1 MMKVIWLTASGI
13 VMLIG
18 VAFCAD
24 PPSVVGDQTDGNA
37 PSSEE
42 SRVNRDNRVSI
53 AVARDRAQLMHDI
66 YSATLDVMH
75 ERYFHGDRAMVPAR
89 AMEDIF
95 SEIEQ
100 KSNTQARWISVNLKA
115 MSVDHEPHSAF
126 EKQAAR
132 ELARGKT
139 EVESIADGYY
149 RRAGAI
155 PLTRGCISCHGGF
168 FKAPSKKP
176 KFAGLVISIPIHNE
190 SARQR

>member
-24 PPSVVGDQTDGNA
+24 PPSIVGDKTDGNA

-53 AVARDRAQLMHDI
+53 ALARDRAKLMHDI

-95 SEIEQ
+95 SQIEQ

-115 MSVDHEPHSAF
+115 MSVDHEPNSVF

-155 PLTRGCISCHGGF
+155 PLTSGCISCHGGF

-176 KFAGLVISIPIHNE
+176 KFAGLVISIPVHNE
-190 SARQR
+190 PTRQR